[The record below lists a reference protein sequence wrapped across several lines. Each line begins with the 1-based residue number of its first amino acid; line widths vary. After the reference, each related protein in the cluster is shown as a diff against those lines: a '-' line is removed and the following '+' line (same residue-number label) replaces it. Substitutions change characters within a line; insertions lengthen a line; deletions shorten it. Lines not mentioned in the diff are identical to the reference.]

1 MALQCGQPGDDDHG
15 DDDHGDDDH
24 GDDDHGHDHVDDN
37 GCTCINGTTLRPSTF
52 PNSDSN
58 YDLLTLIYI
67 LKYSIQIG
75 KVLNCCH
82 CHPTQ
87 SLNLYQS

>member
-37 GCTCINGTTLRPSTF
+37 GCTCINDTALRNSAF

-58 YDLLTLIYI
+58 HDLLLR
-67 LKYSIQIG
+67 L
-75 KVLNCCH
+75 
-82 CHPTQ
+82 
-87 SLNLYQS
+87 